1 MLAVLKSFFR
11 VKMTSHE
18 INPLNKLRLLNVR
31 WRARLEDPMACS
43 RALRLPY
50 LMKIQNILLP
60 KKILVY
66 LTFKFN
72 LGPLFLLL
80 NIANLLLESSWHL
93 AHPLGV
99 KRDKHQKQLSCSSF
113 VRMWG
118 TPTRTKSGN
127 QVRFKTR
134 QAPLWSCSVPD
145 TILSFLH
152 DFQYIILPTALL

>member
-1 MLAVLKSFFR
+1 
-11 VKMTSHE
+11 MTSHE

-127 QVRFKTR
+127 QVRLKQDRHPCEAAVCQTPYLAFYMTSSTPSFQVLYFKYR
-134 QAPLWSCSVPD
+134 KI
-145 TILSFLH
+145 TI
-152 DFQYIILPTALL
+152 